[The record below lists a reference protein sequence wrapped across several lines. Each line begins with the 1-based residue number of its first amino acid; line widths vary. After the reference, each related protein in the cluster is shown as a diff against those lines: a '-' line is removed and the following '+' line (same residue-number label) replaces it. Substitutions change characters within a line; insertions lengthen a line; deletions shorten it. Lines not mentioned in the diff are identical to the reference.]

1 MIDLMDHMFANGTLV
16 IDGLFTADFPAKHKD
31 KVLGIPGPTW
41 FDGAIIKNP
50 DILNAPTGTW
60 GAANALHWDGEPTAT
75 GNVGGGFWYGSSH
88 SKNLAC
94 VGNVPGVR
102 HQRTPVRSSS
112 SPASRPTRPP
122 RVRGW
127 TRRLPTAIWAN
138 SDTFKDVVSSAASS
152 IWPDWGATLSFSAEP
167 AWAEIVAPALATGKT
182 IASVAEEWQT
192 RYKNDAQVNGYKV
205 E

>member
-1 MIDLMDHMFANGTLV
+1 MWSAQAPIYQVDGDTFSSDFADSHTTRMIDLMDHMFANGTLV

-50 DILNAPTGTW
+50 DILNAPEGTW

-94 VGNVPGVR
+94 VANVPGVR
-102 HQRTPVRSSS
+102 HQRTPVRQ
-112 SPASRPTRPP
+112 AHHRPP
-122 RVRGW
+122 GPRGH
-127 TRRLPTAIWAN
+127 RECVVGRAGCQRL
-138 SDTFKDVVSSAASS
+138 
-152 IWPDWGATLSFSAEP
+152 L
-167 AWAEIVAPALATGKT
+167 GK
-182 IASVAEEWQT
+182 
-192 RYKNDAQVNGYKV
+192 R
-205 E
+205 